1 MNNPAEIVQKQIE
14 FYNAHDLEGFLST
27 YHEDIKIYDFGNEN
41 TLIIEGLKTMRE
53 KYAVRLSTP
62 GLHAVIDK
70 RIIVGNKVIDHEI
83 VTVDGQDKPTQVAAI
98 YEVADGLIKNVWFV
112 RE

>member
-1 MNNPAEIVQKQIE
+1 MNNPAEIVQKQLE
-14 FYNAHDLEGFLST
+14 FYNAHDLDGFLST
-27 YHEDIKIYDFGNEN
+27 YHEEIKIYNLGNEN
-41 TLIIEGLKTMRE
+41 TLIMEGLDVMRE

-70 RIIVGNKVIDHEI
+70 RIVVGNTVIDHEI
-83 VTVDGQDKPTQVAAI
+83 VTVHGQDEPTQVAAI

>member
-1 MNNPAEIVQKQIE
+1 MNNAANIVQKQLE

-27 YHEDIKIYDFGNEN
+27 YHEDVKIYNFGTEN
-41 TLIIEGLKTMRE
+41 TLIMEGLETMRE

-70 RIIVGNKVIDHEI
+70 RIVIGNTVIDHEI
-83 VTVDGQDKPTQVAAI
+83 VTVDGQDKPTHVAAI
-98 YEVADGLIKNVWFV
+98 YEVIDGLIKNVWFV